1 MPITVDVFDDFHLHG
16 ASAPEWK
23 QRYVQLSPGTMRSTL
38 TEATSGRVHLY
49 RKWMSE
55 RVVQQ
60 GNLPAG
66 QMCFALLN
74 GRATGV
80 SRMQGHELREDQLFL
95 LRSGEEFTI
104 QRANGMEL
112 LSLTFHAEDFLRL
125 LDERPWPQEARA
137 LLSRQAVRVPAGA
150 LQPMRKQLLGML
162 GQPVPRHS
170 GSPAFGRDQAMLS
183 GLFGS
188 LCALFEAA
196 CGARETLSS
205 ASAGFIVAECHRIV
219 AASGDAPPDIEA
231 LCQRLRASRRSLQN
245 GFRQVTD
252 TTPVHYLRGLRLNLV
267 RTRLM
272 STRQAQLSV
281 SQAAADQG
289 FVHLSHFTERYN
301 ALFGELPSQ
310 TLRALDADEH
320 ARGAGWGRGSPARRG
335 QLPARR

>member
-1 MPITVDVFDDFHLHG
+1 MPIRVDVFDDFHLHG
-16 ASAPEWK
+16 ASAPEWN

-38 TEATSGRVHLY
+38 TEATSGRVHLF

-60 GNLPAG
+60 GHLPAG
-66 QMCFALLN
+66 QICFALLN

-80 SRMQGHELREDQLFL
+80 SRMQGRELREDLLFL

-104 QRANGMEL
+104 QRSNGMEL
-112 LSLTFHAEDFLRL
+112 LALTFQAEDFRRL
-125 LDERPWPQEARA
+125 LDERPWPQQAGA
-137 LLSRQAVRVPAGA
+137 LLSRQAVRVPAGE
-150 LQPMRKQLLGML
+150 LQRMRNQLFGML
-162 GQPVPRHS
+162 GQPLPWHS
-170 GSPAFGRDQAMLS
+170 ASRALGRDLAVLT
-183 GLFGS
+183 GLFES
-188 LCALFEAA
+188 LRALFEHA
-196 CGARETLSS
+196 CGVRETLSS

-219 AASGDAPPDIEA
+219 AASGDAPPDIET
-231 LCQRLRASRRSLQN
+231 LSQRLRTSRRSLQN
-245 GFRQVTD
+245 SFRQVAD

-289 FVHLSHFTERYN
+289 FVHLSHFTERYK

-310 TLRALDADEH
+310 TLRALDASER
-320 ARGAGWGRGSPARRG
+320 ARSADGIEEPCEDDRN
-335 QLPARR
+335 